1 MCYHLLKGGVIMF
14 PEKIKELRKSK
25 KFTQKDVAEKIGITR
40 PAYTAYEIGKRQP
53 DFETLQKIADLYEVS
68 IDYLLGRE
76 EIENSPQYTSV
87 DLDKMLDSAMSF
99 DGKPMTD
106 NDREVIRAY
115 LEGKFGSN

>member
-1 MCYHLLKGGVIMF
+1 MF

>member
-1 MCYHLLKGGVIMF
+1 MF

-76 EIENSPQYTSV
+76 EIESLPQYTSV